1 MDLVKA
7 EVQRVIGTVGNDFA
21 VVVRADE
28 KAFLI
33 YVGQPEVVAIFR
45 ELKGVGVQRP
55 MSHDVVVN
63 ILNGFDI
70 EVKMV
75 VISSIV
81 DNVFCATL
89 VLTRSGAGGERNE
102 VRLDVRASDAM
113 IVALKT
119 GSQLWVT
126 PDVFDQVEDVTPMLP
141 DDTDDIESSFE

>member
-21 VVVRADE
+21 VVVRAKD
-28 KAFLI
+28 KSFLI

-45 ELKGVGVQRP
+45 ELKGVDVQRP

-63 ILNGFDI
+63 ILSGFDI

-89 VLTRSGAGGERNE
+89 VLTRQRAGGERSE
-102 VRLDVRASDAM
+102 VRLDLRASDAM

-126 PDVFDQVEDVTPMLP
+126 PDVLDQVEDVTPMLP
-141 DDTDDIESSFE
+141 EDTDDFESSFE

>member
-7 EVQRVIGTVGNDFA
+7 EVQRVIGTVGNEFA
-21 VVVRADE
+21 VVVKADE
-28 KAFLI
+28 KSFLI

-45 ELKGVGVQRP
+45 ELKGVGAQRP
-55 MSHDVVVN
+55 MSHDMLVN
-63 ILNGFDI
+63 ILTGFDI

-89 VLTRSGAGGERNE
+89 VLSQSVPDGGRNE

-126 PDVFDQVEDVTPMLP
+126 AEVLEQVDDVTPMLP
-141 DDTDDIESSFE
+141 DSDDVESSFE